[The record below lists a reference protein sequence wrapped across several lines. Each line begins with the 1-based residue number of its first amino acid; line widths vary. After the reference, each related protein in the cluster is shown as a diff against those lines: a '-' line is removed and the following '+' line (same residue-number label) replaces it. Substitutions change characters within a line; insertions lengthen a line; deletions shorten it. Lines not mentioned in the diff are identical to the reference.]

1 MKHSILKHK
10 NLFLVATLTTL
21 LLLFSLP
28 TAVASEVRGG
38 DIVRIKS
45 DEVINDDLILTG
57 SKVIIDGVVKGDVI
71 AFGQSVAVNGTIE
84 GDLMAGAQVVTV
96 DGEVTDDLRAGAMAI
111 VINGTVGDEVLAG
124 GFSLESG
131 PESKIGGDLLMG
143 GAQALIDGQ
152 LAGDINAGLGGLQIA
167 GQIGGNVEVEV
178 DEPGPGPSPAVF
190 MASNPN
196 LPPMPSVP
204 TGLTIEEGASIAG
217 DVTYHS
223 TAPAQINEAPVAGEV
238 NFVQQEVQPE
248 EVFNFGSWL
257 WDQIQ
262 RLLRLLLV
270 GALLLW
276 LAPVFMGEASQT
288 IQQRL
293 WASLGWGVLTPF
305 IFLIVLIVLGLI
317 SFLVGFPT
325 LVFGTLVFGYLLV
338 LFYLGAIVV
347 GQFGGR
353 WLLQRFRPDLAD
365 NIILA
370 TLLGVVILWLVT
382 LIPFVAIIGYLSVLF
397 GAGAL
402 WLVGRERVMGKREAA
417 ATT

>member
-1 MKHSILKHK
+1 MKYPTSKHK
-10 NLFLVATLTTL
+10 KLLLVATLTTL

-28 TAVASEVRGG
+28 TAVASEVRSD
-38 DIVRIKS
+38 DIVRIES
-45 DEVINDDLILTG
+45 DEVINDDLILAG
-57 SKVIIDGVVKGDVI
+57 NKVIIDGVVKGDVI

-84 GDLMAGAQVVTV
+84 GDLMAGAQVVTI

-124 GFSLESG
+124 CFSLESG
-131 PESKIGGDLLMG
+131 PESSIGGDLMMG
-143 GAQALIDGQ
+143 GGQALIDGQ
-152 LAGDINAGLGGLQIA
+152 LAGDLNAGLGGLQIA
-167 GQIGGNVEVEV
+167 GQVGGNVEVEV
-178 DEPGPGPSPAVF
+178 GEPGPGLSPAIF

-204 TGLTIEEGASIAG
+204 PGLTIEEGASIAG
-217 DVTYHS
+217 NLTYRS
-223 TAPAQINEAPVAGEV
+223 PAPARIDKTAVAGTV
-238 NFVQQEVQPE
+238 NFVQQEAQPKKA
-248 EVFNFGSWL
+248 FNFGSWL

-276 LAPVFMGEASQT
+276 LTPVFMGEASQK

-325 LVFGTLVFGYLLV
+325 LVFGVLVFGYLLA
-338 LFYLGAIVV
+338 LFYLGAIIV

-365 NIILA
+365 NVILA

-382 LIPFVAIIGYLSVLF
+382 LIPVVAIIGYLSVLF
-397 GAGAL
+397 GAGAM
-402 WLVGRERVMGKREAA
+402 WLVGRERIMGNRETAA
-417 ATT
+417 NI

>member
-10 NLFLVATLTTL
+10 NLFLVVTLTTL
-21 LLLFSLP
+21 LLLVSLP
-28 TAVASEVRGG
+28 TAVASEVRSD

-45 DEVINDDLILTG
+45 DEVINDDLILAG
-57 SKVIIDGVVKGDVI
+57 NKVIIDGVVKGDVI
-71 AFGQSVAVNGTIE
+71 AFGQAVTVNGTIE
-84 GDLMAGAQVVTV
+84 GDLMAAAQVITV
-96 DGEVTDDLRAGAMAI
+96 DGEVTDDLRAGGMAL
-111 VINGTVGDEVLAG
+111 VINGTVGDEVLFG

-131 PESKIGGDLLMG
+131 PESSIGGDLLMG
-143 GAQALIDGQ
+143 GGQALIDGQ

-167 GQIGGNVEVEV
+167 GQVGGNVEVEV
-178 DEPGPGPSPAVF
+178 GEPGPGPSPATF

-196 LPPMPSVP
+196 MPPMPAVP

-217 DVTYHS
+217 DLSYRS
-223 TAPAQINEAPVAGEV
+223 PAPAQVDETAIAGEV
-238 NFVQQEVQPE
+238 SFVQQEVQPGE
-248 EVFNFGSWL
+248 TFNFGNWL

-270 GALLLW
+270 GALVLW
-276 LAPVFMGEASQT
+276 LAPVFMGEASQKV
-288 IQQRL
+288 QQRL

-325 LVFGTLVFGYLLV
+325 LVFGTLIFGYLLV

-347 GQFGGR
+347 SQFGGR

-382 LIPFVAIIGYLSVLF
+382 LIPIVAIIGYVSVLF

-402 WLVGRERVMGKREAA
+402 WLVGRERVMGRQEAV

>member
-10 NLFLVATLTTL
+10 KLLLIATLTIL
-21 LLLFSLP
+21 LLLSSLP
-28 TAVASEVRGG
+28 TAVASEVRTG
-38 DIVRIKS
+38 DIVRIES

-57 SKVIIDGVVKGDVI
+57 SKVIIDGVVRGDVI
-71 AFGQSVAVNGTIE
+71 AFGQAVTVNGVIE
-84 GDLMAGAQVVTV
+84 GDLMAAAQVVTV
-96 DGEVTDDLRAGAMAI
+96 DGEVTDDLRAGAMAL
-111 VINGTVGDEVLAG
+111 VINGTVGDEVLFG

-131 PESKIGGDLLMG
+131 PESSIGGDLLMG

-152 LAGDINAGLGGLQIA
+152 LGGDLNAALGGLQIA
-167 GQIGGNVEVEV
+167 GQVGGNIEVEV
-178 DEPGPGPSPAVF
+178 DAPGPGPSPATF
-190 MASNPN
+190 MATNPN
-196 LPPMPSVP
+196 MPPIPAVP

-217 DVTYHS
+217 NLTYRS
-223 TAPAQINEAPVAGEV
+223 PAPVQVNETAVAGNV
-238 NFVQQEVQPE
+238 NFVQREVQPE
-248 EVFNFGSWL
+248 EAFNFGRWL
-257 WDQIQ
+257 WDQVQ

-276 LAPVFMGEASQT
+276 LTPVFMSEASQK

-325 LVFGTLVFGYLLV
+325 LVFGVLIFGYLLA
-338 LFYLGAIVV
+338 LFYLGAIIV

-365 NIILA
+365 NVILA

-382 LIPFVAIIGYLSVLF
+382 LIPVVAIIGYLSVLF
-397 GAGAL
+397 GAGAM
-402 WLVGRERVMGKREAA
+402 WLVGRERVMEKRRV
-417 ATT
+417 